1 MPSSGIVP
9 DGEPQRVAALTLSP
23 IESAISEASGMSA
36 YVLRRSSSVQ
46 TYSDEGIGGV
56 PRLPPHPVKRTINLP
71 SAVFLTRASG

>member
-1 MPSSGIVP
+1 
-9 DGEPQRVAALTLSP
+9 
-23 IESAISEASGMSA
+23 
-36 YVLRRSSSVQ
+36 VQ